1 MKSWKV
7 GLYFLVA
14 FILQS
19 GLVNIFAL
27 WGRTPNL
34 ILALVVIFSFLYD
47 NRLYGFVYGAIFGV
61 LFDICFSQAIGVT
74 AIPLVIISLIIM
86 MLDGIY
92 NVENIINLAIISSGT
107 IVGYSVL
114 NFIMLRIVGNPV
126 PFIRSLNY
134 MPISWIGTFIVV
146 LIIYLV
152 LIKDVVKYRREDRR
166 LI

>member
-7 GLYFLVA
+7 GLCFLVA

-34 ILALVVIFSFLYD
+34 ILALVIIFSFLYE
-47 NRLYGFVYGAIFGV
+47 NRLYGLVYGSLFGV
-61 LFDICFSQAIGVT
+61 LFDICFSQVIGVT
-74 AIPLVIISLIIM
+74 AIPLVIIALIIM

-92 NVENIINLAIISSGT
+92 NVENIINLTIISIGT
-107 IVGYSVL
+107 IIGYSVL
-114 NFIMLRIVGNPV
+114 NFIMLKLIGNPISFV
-126 PFIRSLNY
+126 RNMNF

-146 LIIYLV
+146 IIVYLL